1 MKKRPSTLAERI
13 DSVVIDSPYFSKG
26 RLRVE
31 ATDDCVIVE
40 GSVNSYFHKQMAQ
53 ETLLRIDGVRRIDN
67 RVRVESETNPHRPPR
82 A

>member
-1 MKKRPSTLAERI
+1 MKNRHSTLAERVH
-13 DSVVIDSPYFSKG
+13 SAVVESPYFSRG

-40 GSVNSYFHKQMAQ
+40 GNVDSYFHKQMAQ

-67 RVRVESETNPHRPPR
+67 RLQVQ
-82 A
+82 